1 MSKLFKCKVDWHD
14 SDSEP
19 SYGSEEVILAADGYI
34 AAAEQLVDYYGD
46 TLSGYSI
53 YELQNP
59 CLIEDLTDE

>member
-14 SDSEP
+14 GNCEP
-19 SYGSEEVILAADGYI
+19 SYGTEEIILAAESY
-34 AAAEQLVDYYGD
+34 ATAAERLVDYYED
-46 TLSGYSI
+46 SLSGYSI

>member
-1 MSKLFKCKVDWHD
+1 MSKLFKCTVDWHD

-19 SYGSEEVILAADGYI
+19 SYGTDEIILAAENYAD
-34 AAAEQLVDYYGD
+34 AAEQLVNYYEDG
-46 TLSGYSI
+46 LSGYSI